1 MLEGVFARRFVFL
14 LRSLSWPWKPRTQ
27 TEGGRKLVKNRSWR
41 IPRPHP
47 GEPKSTW
54 NRLKIAPG
62 RLSSDLGCIG
72 AHPDRSGDALETL
85 WEAFGALRD
94 ATGTLPGR
102 SGTLPGRSWG
112 APWTSPGRLGRGFL
126 RDLRA
131 EPFFRRF
138 SIVFRSK
145 IDLFFAR
152 FSVDF
157 RSIF

>member
-72 AHPDRSGDALETL
+72 AHPDCSGDALETL

-102 SGTLPGRSWG
+102 SGTLPGRSWDVMG
-112 APWTSPGRLGRGFL
+112 RSLDVPWAPRERFSARPARRTVFSQIFN
-126 RDLRA
+126 
-131 EPFFRRF
+131 RF
-138 SIVFRSK
+138 SIQNRFVFRS
-145 IDLFFAR
+145 FFG
-152 FSVDF
+152 
-157 RSIF
+157 